1 MDKKYQILESNEM
14 ARNMEMTP
22 SSFCETGYQF
32 IDWISNYLA
41 NLENYP
47 VLPNIQPGD
56 IKSSLPSSPPE
67 NSENFD
73 KIIADLNNIIMPGVT
88 HWNHPKFM
96 AYFNSTSSSAG
107 IFAELLSGAFNTNGM
122 VWKSNPAST
131 ELEEVTLDWLRQMIG
146 LSKDFWGIIY
156 DLASSSTMHAI
167 IAARENIKG
176 YSIRE
181 KGFGG
186 LNDMPRLRLY
196 ASEQAHSSIDKGA
209 ILAGVGL
216 EGVRKIPVDD
226 QYRMITSELEKA
238 IKEDREN
245 GWLPFCVIAT
255 VGTTSTTSIDPVNEI
270 AEITQREHIWHHVDA
285 AHAGIA
291 AIVPEMQNILQGT
304 NHADS
309 IVVNPHKWMFMPI
322 DISVLFTKRKD
333 ILKRA
338 FSLVPEYLKT
348 DTDDEATNFMDYGI
362 QLGRRFRSLK
372 LWFVIRYFGR
382 EGLIEIIREHLRLA
396 KELMNRID
404 ENPNFERL
412 APVPLS
418 TICFRAIPSILADIE
433 SLNKFN
439 KELMDRLNSSGDVFL
454 SHTVLNGKFTIRIV
468 ISGLRTEEKHVNE
481 VWKLIKSEFKKMI
494 ETYEQ

>member
-1 MDKKYQILESNEM
+1 
-14 ARNMEMTP
+14 MT
-22 SSFCETGYQF
+22 SSDFRKTGYQF
-32 IDWISNYLA
+32 IDWINNYLS
-41 NLENYP
+41 NLENYT
-47 VLPNIQPGD
+47 VLPNVQPGD
-56 IKSSLPSSPPE
+56 IKSYLPSSPPE
-67 NSENFD
+67 NSEDFD
-73 KIIADLNNIIMPGVT
+73 KIITDLNNVIMPGVT

-146 LSKDFWGIIY
+146 LPKEFWGIIY

-167 IAARENIKG
+167 IAARENIEG

-186 LNDMPRLRLY
+186 LKDMPRIRLY
-196 ASEQAHSSIDKGA
+196 ASEQAHSSVDKGA

-216 EGVRKIPVDD
+216 EGIRKIPVDED
-226 QYRMITSELEKA
+226 FRMIPSELEKA
-238 IKEDREN
+238 IKEDRKN
-245 GWLPFCVIAT
+245 GWLPFCVVAT
-255 VGTTSTTSIDPVNEI
+255 VGTTSTTSIDPVSEI
-270 AEITQREHIWHHVDA
+270 AEITQNENLWLHVDA

-291 AIVPEMQNILQGT
+291 AIVPEVQNILDGSE
-304 NHADS
+304 HADS

-333 ILKRA
+333 VLKRA

-348 DTDDEATNFMDYGI
+348 DEDNEATNFMDYGI

-372 LWFVIRYFGR
+372 LWFVIRYFGK

-396 KELMNRID
+396 HELKNRID
-404 ENPNFERL
+404 KNPNFERL

-418 TICFRAIPSILADIE
+418 TICFRAINPALTDIE

-439 KELMDRLNSSGDVFL
+439 KELMDRLNNTGEVFL
-454 SHTVLNGKFTIRIV
+454 SHTILNGLFTIRIV
-468 ISGLRTEEKHVNE
+468 ISCLRTEEKHVNA
-481 VWKLIKSEFKKMI
+481 VWELIKSEYDKMI
-494 ETYEQ
+494 SG

>member
-1 MDKKYQILESNEM
+1 M

-47 VLPNIQPGD
+47 VSPNIQPGD

-73 KIIADLNNIIMPGVT
+73 KIIEDLNNIIMPGVT

-186 LNDMPRLRLY
+186 LSDMPRLRLY

-209 ILAGVGL
+209 IFAGVGL
-216 EGVRKIPVDD
+216 EGIRKIPVDD

-270 AEITQREHIWHHVDA
+270 AEITQREHIWLHVDA

-309 IVVNPHKWMFMPI
+309 IVVNPHKWMFVPI

-348 DTDDEATNFMDYGI
+348 DTDDDATNFMDYGI
-362 QLGRRFRSLK
+362 QLGRRFRALK

-418 TICFRAIPSILADIE
+418 TICFRAIPSTLEDIE
-433 SLNKFN
+433 NLNKFN

-481 VWKLIKSEFKKMI
+481 VWKLIKSEFRKMI
-494 ETYEQ
+494 EVYEQ

>member
-1 MDKKYQILESNEM
+1 
-14 ARNMEMTP
+14 MTTNIDMT
-22 SSFCETGYQF
+22 SSDFRKTGYQF
-32 IDWISNYLA
+32 IDWINDYLT

-56 IKSSLPSSPPE
+56 IKKSLPSSPPE
-67 NSENFD
+67 NSEDFD
-73 KIIADLNNIIMPGVT
+73 KIFADLNNVIMPGVT

-146 LSKDFWGIIY
+146 LPKEFWGIIY

-186 LNDMPRLRLY
+186 LKDMPRLRLY
-196 ASEQAHSSIDKGA
+196 TSEQAHSSVDKGA
-209 ILAGVGL
+209 ILAGIGL
-216 EGVRKIPVDD
+216 EGIRKIHVDED
-226 QYRMITSELEKA
+226 FRMIPSELEKA

-245 GWLPFCVIAT
+245 GWLPFCVVAT
-255 VGTTSTTSIDPVNEI
+255 VGTTSTTSIDPVSEI
-270 AEITQREHIWHHVDA
+270 AEITQNENLWLHVDA

-291 AIVPEMQNILQGT
+291 AIVPEVQNILDGSE
-304 NHADS
+304 HADS

-333 ILKRA
+333 VLKRA

-348 DTDDEATNFMDYGI
+348 DEDNEATNFMDYGI

-396 KELMNRID
+396 NELKNRID
-404 ENPNFERL
+404 NNPNFKRL

-418 TICFRAIPSILADIE
+418 TICFRAINPKLSDVE

-439 KELMDRLNSSGDVFL
+439 KELMDRLNNTGKVFL
-454 SHTVLNGKFTIRIV
+454 SHTILNGLFTIRLV
-468 ISGLRTEEKHVNE
+468 VSGLRTEVKHVNE
-481 VWKLIKSEFKKMI
+481 VWELIKSEYDKMI
-494 ETYEQ
+494 SE

>member
-1 MDKKYQILESNEM
+1 MSTNID
-14 ARNMEMTP
+14 MTP
-22 SSFCETGYQF
+22 SDFRKTGYQF
-32 IDWISNYLA
+32 IDWINDYIS
-41 NLENYP
+41 NLESYP
-47 VLPNIQPGD
+47 VLPNVEPGD
-56 IKSSLPSSPPE
+56 IKRSLPSSPPE
-67 NSENFD
+67 QSEDFD
-73 KIIADLNNIIMPGVT
+73 KIISDLNNIIMPGVT

-146 LSKDFWGIIY
+146 LPEDFWGIIY
-156 DLASSSTMHAI
+156 DLASSSSMHAI
-167 IAARENIKG
+167 IAARENIEG

-186 LNDMPRLRLY
+186 VKDMPRLRLY
-196 ASEQAHSSIDKGA
+196 SSEQAHSSIDKGA

-216 EGVRKIPVDD
+216 EGIRKIPVDD
-226 QYRMITSELEKA
+226 QFRMIPSELERA

-245 GWLPFCVIAT
+245 GWLPFCVVAT

-270 AEITQREHIWHHVDA
+270 AVITQKENLWLHVDA

-291 AIVPEMQNILQGT
+291 AIVPEMQKILKGSE
-304 NHADS
+304 HADS

-322 DISVLFTKRKD
+322 DISVLFTKRKE

-348 DTDDEATNFMDYGI
+348 DEDNEATNFMDYGI
-362 QLGRRFRSLK
+362 QLGRRFRALK

-382 EGLIEIIREHLRLA
+382 EGLIKIIREHLRLA
-396 KELMNRID
+396 QNLKTLID
-404 ENPNFERL
+404 GDPHFERL

-418 TICFRAIPSILADIE
+418 TICFHAVHPKFNDVE

-439 KELMDRLNSSGDVFL
+439 KELMDRLNNTGEVFL
-454 SHTVLNGKFTIRIV
+454 SHTILNGIFTIRIV
-468 ISGLRTEEKHVNE
+468 ISGLRTEERHVNE
-481 VWKLIKSEFKKMI
+481 VWDLIKSKYKEMI
-494 ETYEQ
+494 

>member
-1 MDKKYQILESNEM
+1 MTSSNF
-14 ARNMEMTP
+14 RK
-22 SSFCETGYQF
+22 TGYQF
-32 IDWISNYLA
+32 IDWINDYLT

-56 IKSSLPSSPPE
+56 IKSSLPSSAPE
-67 NSENFD
+67 NSEDFD
-73 KIIADLNNIIMPGVT
+73 KIFADLNNVIMPGVT

-146 LSKDFWGIIY
+146 LPKEFWGIIY

-167 IAARENIKG
+167 IAARENIEG

-186 LNDMPRLRLY
+186 LKDMPRLRLY
-196 ASEQAHSSIDKGA
+196 ASEQAHSSVDKGA
-209 ILAGVGL
+209 ILAGIGL
-216 EGVRKIPVDD
+216 EGIRKIHVDEKF
-226 QYRMITSELEKA
+226 RMIPSELEKA

-245 GWLPFCVIAT
+245 GWLPFCVVAT
-255 VGTTSTTSIDPVNEI
+255 VGTTSTTSIDPVSEI
-270 AEITQREHIWHHVDA
+270 AEITQMENLWLHVDA

-291 AIVPEMQNILQGT
+291 AIVPEIQNILDGSE
-304 NHADS
+304 HADS

-333 ILKRA
+333 ILKRV

-348 DTDDEATNFMDYGI
+348 DEDTEATNFMDYGI

-396 KELMNRID
+396 HELKSKID
-404 ENPNFERL
+404 KNPNFERL

-418 TICFRAIPSILADIE
+418 TICFRAINPELSDVE

-439 KELMDRLNSSGDVFL
+439 KELMDRLNNTGEVFL
-454 SHTVLNGKFTIRIV
+454 SNTVLDGKFTIRIV

-481 VWKLIKSEFKKMI
+481 VWQLIKSEYDKI
-494 ETYEQ
+494 ISE

>member
-1 MDKKYQILESNEM
+1 MSANID
-14 ARNMEMTP
+14 MTP
-22 SSFCETGYQF
+22 SDFRKTGYQF
-32 IDWISNYLA
+32 IDWINDYIS
-41 NLENYP
+41 NLESYR
-47 VLPNIQPGD
+47 VLPDIEPGD
-56 IKSSLPSSPPE
+56 IKRSLPSSPPE
-67 NSENFD
+67 RSEDFN
-73 KIIADLNNIIMPGVT
+73 KIISDLNNIIMPGVT

-146 LSKDFWGIIY
+146 LPEEFWGIIY
-156 DLASSSTMHAI
+156 DLASSSSMHAI
-167 IAARENIKG
+167 IAARENIEG

-186 LNDMPRLRLY
+186 VKDMPRLRLY
-196 ASEQAHSSIDKGA
+196 SSEQAHSSIDKGA

-216 EGVRKIPVDD
+216 EGIRKIPLDD
-226 QYRMITSELEKA
+226 QFRMIPSELEKA
-238 IKEDREN
+238 IKDDREN
-245 GWLPFCVIAT
+245 SWLPFCVVAT

-270 AEITQREHIWHHVDA
+270 AEITRKENLWLHVDA

-291 AIVPEMQNILQGT
+291 AIVPEMQAILKGSE
-304 NHADS
+304 HADS

-322 DISVLFTKRKD
+322 DISVLFTKRRE

-348 DTDDEATNFMDYGI
+348 DEDDEATNFMDYGI
-362 QLGRRFRSLK
+362 QLGRRFRALK
-372 LWFVIRYFGR
+372 LWFVIRYFGK
-382 EGLIEIIREHLRLA
+382 EGLIKILREHLRLA
-396 KELMNRID
+396 QDLKTKID
-404 ENPNFERL
+404 EDPHFERL

-418 TICFRAIPSILADIE
+418 TICFHAVHPKLKDVE

-439 KELMDRLNSSGDVFL
+439 KDLMDRLNNSGEVFL
-454 SHTVLNGKFTIRIV
+454 SHTILNGIFTIRIV

-481 VWKLIKSEFKKMI
+481 VWELIKSN
-494 ETYEQ
+494 YEEIA